1 MHKNSRAAIYISKNF
16 QGEDPSPRFKRR
28 GKEEEMGQDGKRGRV
43 RGATGRGG
51 GAGGKVR
58 TDGGGTER
66 GRLR

>member
-16 QGEDPSPRFKRR
+16 QGEDPQPPL
-28 GKEEEMGQDGKRGRV
+28 QGKREGR
-43 RGATGRGG
+43 RDGAGRKKGASERGG